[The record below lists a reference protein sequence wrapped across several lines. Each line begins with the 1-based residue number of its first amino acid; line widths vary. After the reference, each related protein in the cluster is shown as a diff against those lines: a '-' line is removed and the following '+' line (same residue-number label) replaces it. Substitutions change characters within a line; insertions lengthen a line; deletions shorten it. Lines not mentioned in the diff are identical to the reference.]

1 MLFPGL
7 LGRLFGRLSGLFRW
21 QPVGKYVRITV
32 VESYDGSLL
41 GQAIKGRITKIEE
54 VKTSTDARQKKAC
67 PLIEFDFPVQYMGYR
82 FNKIMAVPRHT
93 GYDLYTLPFTGI
105 AVYVVPIL
113 NVGELPAFNMEDVIA
128 IWGLSLCRFRHS
140 K

>member
-1 MLFPGL
+1 M
-7 LGRLFGRLSGLFRW
+7 
-21 QPVGKYVRITV
+21 

-41 GQAIKGRITKIEE
+41 GQAIRGRITKIAE
-54 VKTSTDARQKKAC
+54 VETSTNSHQRDEC
-67 PLIEFDFPVQYMGYR
+67 PLIEFDSPVQYMGYR

-113 NVGELPAFNMEDVIA
+113 DVEELPAFNLEDVIA
-128 IWGLSLCRFRHS
+128 IWWLSLRRFRHS